1 MLARKIQD
9 RVHWVG
15 AQDPDRTVFDALI
28 PLPHGT
34 TYNSWYV
41 TGSEKCALIDT
52 VDPLFADQ
60 LLERLESIEAKP
72 DFIISNHAEQDHSGM
87 LPAMAKLFPDAEILC
102 SPKGKQML
110 LNLMELPED
119 RIRTVAD
126 GETISL
132 GDRTLRFIHAPWVH
146 WPETML
152 TFMVEDGILFPCDL
166 FGSHFASNTA
176 WASEAVGVLREA
188 KRYYATIMM
197 PFTKPI
203 GKHLDKLAKLDIKLI
218 CPSHGP
224 SWDEPQVIM
233 DAYRD
238 WTSGPIRDRVVIAYV
253 SMHESTRRMALHLE
267 DRLFEAGTQVD
278 VFDLEKVDLGMVA
291 ASAVDAGTVLIG
303 TPTVLGGAH
312 PIAVSA
318 AYLLALLKPRTKWL
332 GVFGSHGWAGKS
344 VPHLLELL
352 KGVKCERLEPV
363 TVKGLP
369 KHNDFSAIDNLA
381 RTIVAHHATLADE
394 A

>member
-1 MLARKIQD
+1 MLARQIKD

-34 TYNSWYV
+34 TYNAWYV
-41 TGSEKCALIDT
+41 RGSERCALIDT
-52 VDPLFADQ
+52 VDPHFADH
-60 LLERLESIEAKP
+60 LLERLDSIGADP
-72 DFIISNHAEQDHSGM
+72 AYIISNHAEQDHSGM
-87 LPAMAKLFPDAEILC
+87 LPALAKRYPDAQILC
-102 SPKGKQML
+102 SPKAKDML
-110 LNLMELPED
+110 LKLMDLPVE
-119 RIRTVAD
+119 RMRTVAD
-126 GETISL
+126 GEAISL

-152 TFMVEDGILFPCDL
+152 TYMPEDGILFPCDL
-166 FGSHFASNTA
+166 FGSHYASNTA

-203 GKHLDKLAKLDIKLI
+203 KKHLVRLAALDIKLI

-224 SWDEPQVIM
+224 SWDDPSVIM

-238 WTSGPIRDRVVIAYV
+238 WTSGPIRNKVVIAYV

-267 DRLFEAGTQVD
+267 DRLFESGTQVD
-278 VFDLEKVDLGMVA
+278 VYDLEKVDLGMVA
-291 ASAVDAGTVLIG
+291 ASAVDAATVLIG

-318 AYLLALLKPRTKWL
+318 AYLVALLKPRTKWL
-332 GVFGSHGWAGKS
+332 GIFGSHGWAGRS
-344 VPHLLELL
+344 VPHLLKLL
-352 KGVKCERLEPV
+352 EGVKCERLEPV

-369 KHNDFSAIDNLA
+369 KTNDLSAIDKLA
-381 RTIVAHHATLADE
+381 STIVANHRTLE
-394 A
+394 SSS

>member
-1 MLARKIQD
+1 MLARPVLD

-34 TYNSWYV
+34 TYNAWYV
-41 TGSEKCALIDT
+41 QGSERAALIDS
-52 VDPLFADQ
+52 VEPRFGEQ
-60 LLERLESIEAKP
+60 LMERLEGLGADPEILV
-72 DFIISNHAEQDHSGM
+72 SNHAEQDHSGM
-87 LPAMAKLFPDAEILC
+87 LPALVERFPRATVLC
-102 SPKGKQML
+102 TPKAAAML
-110 LNLMELPED
+110 PDLLGLDPA

-126 GETISL
+126 GEEVSL
-132 GDRTLRFIHAPWVH
+132 GDRSLRFLHAPWVH

-152 TFMVEDGILFPCDL
+152 TYMPEQGVLFPCDL

-176 WASEAVGVLREA
+176 WASQAVGVLREA

-203 GKHLDKLAKLDIKLI
+203 GKHLDRLDALDIRTI

-224 SWDEPQVIM
+224 SWDEPRVIM

-238 WTSGPIRDRVVIAYV
+238 WTSGPMRDRVVIAYV
-253 SMHESTRRMALHLE
+253 SMHESTRKMALHLE
-267 DRLFEAGTQVD
+267 DRLFANGTAVD

-291 ASAVDAGTVLIG
+291 AAAVDAATVLIG

-312 PIAVSA
+312 PLAVSA
-318 AYLLALLKPRTKWL
+318 AYLIGLLKPRTRWIGL
-332 GVFGSHGWAGKS
+332 FGSHGWAGRAI
-344 VPHLLELL
+344 PHLEKLLEN
-352 KGVKCERLEPV
+352 VRCERLDPV
-363 TVKGLP
+363 GIQGFPREGALAAMDGL
-369 KHNDFSAIDNLA
+369 AEQIIA
-381 RTIVAHHATLADE
+381 RHATLTPQG
-394 A
+394 